1 MRVRLYGVAD
11 PWRALIEY
19 FPQNP
24 RQRMSTDARYL
35 RVTYQ
40 IRSQDCCGGKYGG
53 LRRLGVWGMVIVR
66 KRVLEYEVIWGH
78 IDILVVVVR
87 RLSRRWKLKTRL
99 AGPSPTSPMKAE
111 ITISPISNKGGR
123 NIANIAVL
131 WRSCWFRTKS
141 VWKRMGKTR
150 ISYAFLQVMS
160 WFYMFSTCSEWAI
173 EIM

>member
-1 MRVRLYGVAD
+1 
-11 PWRALIEY
+11 
-19 FPQNP
+19 
-24 RQRMSTDARYL
+24 
-35 RVTYQ
+35 
-40 IRSQDCCGGKYGG
+40 
-53 LRRLGVWGMVIVR
+53 MVIVR

-131 WRSCWFRTKS
+131 
-141 VWKRMGKTR
+141 
-150 ISYAFLQVMS
+150 
-160 WFYMFSTCSEWAI
+160 
-173 EIM
+173 